1 MYMNKQQ
8 LARIFANPPELV
20 TKRLLLRKL
29 QVTDYA
35 DMYEYSRLE
44 EVTWYLLWEPHPDEH
59 YTARYLDSLQDQY
72 KNGEYYDWGVVWRE
86 TGKLIGTCGFTSFDL
101 QHNRAEVGYVI
112 NPAYR
117 GRGIAPEALMAVL
130 DYAFNEL
137 RLHRIEAKYISGNDA
152 SRRVMEKCCMTF
164 EGILRDYM
172 CVKRQYRDIGICSI
186 LAGEFKS
193 KFGNTRFYSRRP
205 AQSPGKSTGLF
216 NFFSKERFF
225 E

>member
-8 LARIFANPPELV
+8 LARIFAHPPELV

-72 KNGEYYDWGVVWRE
+72 KNGEYYDCVVWRNRKAHRHLRFHVIWVCST
-86 TGKLIGTCGFTSFDL
+86 TGERICHKPRLPR
-101 QHNRAEVGYVI
+101 Q
-112 NPAYR
+112 
-117 GRGIAPEALMAVL
+117 GIAPEALMAVL

-137 RLHRIEAKYISGNDA
+137 RLHRIEA
-152 SRRVMEKCCMTF
+152 
-164 EGILRDYM
+164 
-172 CVKRQYRDIGICSI
+172 
-186 LAGEFKS
+186 
-193 KFGNTRFYSRRP
+193 NTYP
-205 AQSPGKSTGLF
+205 ATMPT
-216 NFFSKERFF
+216 ER
-225 E
+225 